1 MNTKTLTILALAT
14 LIVGGSAAVMLS
26 RSEAKVRSTLDTS
39 KLLPSVMDSINDVQ
53 TVEIRRKDGT
63 TTLQQ
68 DAAKQWGVV
77 EKKGYPADI
86 EAIRKLLIAVA
97 DMTKVEPKTSDASRY
112 AQLGLEDPT
121 SEGATSAMV
130 TLKDAAGKEIAQ
142 VIVGKDYQAKKGF
155 VPDQRYVRLPSDPQ
169 SWLVKAKLEVP
180 ENTNDWLVKKIL
192 EIKRDRVRSVQIV
205 HPDGETLLVD
215 RDKPETNDF
224 VLHDLPAGK
233 ELKYATVANSMS
245 STLEWLNLEDVVP
258 TADVDF
264 ATNPGAVSKF
274 VCFDGLV
281 LTVKIKE
288 DGEKCYARFEA
299 AYEAPPATPDA
310 PASDAPKPEDTA
322 EATAPP
328 EGEAKP
334 EVKKPDEVQK
344 EVAELNARL
353 GAWTFVISSY
363 NKQTFAKRMADMVKD
378 PAPPPPVEGEGGEG
392 EDAYRIPGH
401 LPAEIQQQ
409 IQEHQQSLGNKTVV
423 EPVKEPP
430 QDEGATGGEELPES
444 PPPQ

>member
-1 MNTKTLTILALAT
+1 MNTKTLTILAVVT
-14 LIVGGSAAVMLS
+14 LIVGVTAAVMLS

-39 KLLPSVMDSINDVQ
+39 KLLPSVMGSINDVQ
-53 TVEIRRKDGT
+53 TVEIRRKDST

-77 EKKGYPADI
+77 EKKGYPADV
-86 EAIRKLLIAVA
+86 EAIRKLLIGVA

-112 AQLGLEDPT
+112 AQLGVEEPT

-130 TLKDAAGKEIAQ
+130 TLKDASGKDIAQ

-192 EIKRDRVRSVQIV
+192 EVKRDRVRSVQVV

-233 ELKYATVANSMS
+233 ELKYPTVANSMS

-258 TADVDF
+258 AADVDF
-264 ATNPGAVSKF
+264 TTNPGATSKF

-299 AYEAPPATPDA
+299 AYEAPPAVPETPAPDA
-310 PASDAPKPEDTA
+310 PKAEGETDAALPADAEKKPEL
-322 EATAPP
+322 
-328 EGEAKP
+328 
-334 EVKKPDEVQK
+334 KKPDEAQK

-353 GAWTFVISSY
+353 GPWTFVISTY

-378 PAPPPPVEGEGGEG
+378 PAPPPPAEGEGGDG
-392 EDAYRIPGH
+392 EDAYRIPGN
-401 LPAEIQQQ
+401 LPPEIQQQ
-409 IQEHQQSLGNKTVV
+409 IQEHQESLGNKTIV
-423 EPVKEPP
+423 EPAKEPP
-430 QDEGATGGEELPES
+430 KDEDATSGAEKPEA